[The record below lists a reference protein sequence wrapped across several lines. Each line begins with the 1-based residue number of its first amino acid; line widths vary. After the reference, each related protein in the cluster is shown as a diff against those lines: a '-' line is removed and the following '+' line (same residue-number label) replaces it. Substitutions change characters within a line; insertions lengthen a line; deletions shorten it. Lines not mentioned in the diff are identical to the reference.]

1 MNPAFHEAAW
11 LALAGSSLLLG
22 LGYLM
27 IALRAR
33 IKQRTA
39 IGVAA
44 VLLLLLIAQYA
55 LAMTALSLR
64 RDFVRPYHLVPATSI
79 AFVGWV
85 AMLALFAYDQ
95 PQRRS
100 GRKTEPIATPDN
112 GDS

>member
-1 MNPAFHEAAW
+1 MTPAFHEAAW

-33 IKQRTA
+33 VKQRTA

-44 VLLLLLIAQYA
+44 VCLLLLVAEYT

-85 AMLALFAYDQ
+85 AMLVLYAYDQ
-95 PQRRS
+95 PR
-100 GRKTEPIATPDN
+100 GRGGGKTEPRATPENED
-112 GDS
+112 G